1 MWQNLIETLDKLGEA
16 YDDLATLG
24 EKKRN
29 ALVGIDMKG
38 LSNLLDAEQL
48 LTAKIHKLEQRRIE
62 IFKEL
67 SKSNKTLNE
76 TTSTKDFYRKAP
88 SFAVEKK
95 LLQLHTRLAK
105 NVDRALT
112 IRNNNQ
118 VLAQCAL
125 DAVQGQLNRLSGAA
139 VEPTYSGKGA
149 GVVTHQKNFDF
160 KA

>member
-1 MWQNLIETLDKLGEA
+1 MWQNLIETLDKLGEV
-16 YDDLATLG
+16 YDNWATLG

-29 ALVGIDMKG
+29 ALVFIDMKE

-48 LTAKIHKLEQRRIE
+48 LAAKIQKLEQRRVE
-62 IFKEL
+62 ILRNL
-67 SKSNKTLNE
+67 SKSDNTLNE
-76 TTSTKDFYRKAP
+76 TTSAKDFYRKAP
-88 SFAVEKK
+88 SLATEKK
-95 LLQLHTRLAK
+95 LLQLHERLSK

-125 DAVQGQLNRLSGAA
+125 DAVQGQLNKLSGAA

>member
-1 MWQNLIETLDKLGEA
+1 MWQNLIETLDKLGEV
-16 YDDLATLG
+16 YDNWATLG
-24 EKKRN
+24 EKKRS
-29 ALVGIDMKG
+29 ALVVIDMKE
-38 LSNLLDAEQL
+38 LSNLLDAEQVI
-48 LTAKIHKLEQRRIE
+48 TSKIQKLEQKRIE
-62 IFKEL
+62 ILKGL
-67 SKSNKTLNE
+67 SKSYKTLNE

-88 SFAVEKK
+88 SLAVEKK

-125 DAVQGQLNRLSGAA
+125 DAVQGQLNMLSGAA

>member
-1 MWQNLIETLDKLGEA
+1 MWQNLIETLDKLGEV
-16 YDDLATLG
+16 YDNWARLG
-24 EKKRN
+24 EKKRT
-29 ALVGIDMKG
+29 ALVAIDMKE

-48 LTAKIHKLEQRRIE
+48 LAAKIQKLEQKRVE
-62 IFKEL
+62 ILRNL
-67 SKSNKTLNE
+67 SKMDKTLNE
-76 TTSTKDFYRKAP
+76 TISAKDFYRKAP
-88 SFAVEKK
+88 TLAAEKK
-95 LLQLHTRLAK
+95 LLQLHERLSK
-105 NVDRALT
+105 NVDKALT